1 MPHATDLSDAQGVDD
16 DLLIRQALDLANP
29 LGIPLE
35 IGPGEKAENAVDYA
49 DLADDDLADEED
61 FSRTI
66 FTGEPEH
73 DVARRE
79 VEGLIHESKE
89 LETDENGTYRDDM
102 DELFGEIPQS
112 PSGKPSAPKHESGC
126 SPEAQLSVFEE
137 QHQAWKSQDGDYQ
150 DSVAQ
155 FGGRRAKTESS
166 QLPTLQAL
174 NAQKVSKE
182 EQMQRYLISMSAQG
196 AATLDGRPESGSD
209 DAHVQDLG
217 TLWPKF
223 EQDSIPRF
231 MDLLPHKKT
240 HYIGKKPLKQPKP
253 VHPTKLNLDLALDQ
267 EKQFRRSSGPNRRP
281 NLDEEGHAI
290 VRILPIKYSDEES
303 IENSSLLSDCEDE
316 IIGGATWH
324 DLQVI
329 CEDWDNHSFTDS
341 AADGSNTSHN
351 DIHPDMD
358 NDRTMGHSSNQQWY
372 MPPAKRRKIETTH
385 GELLHSRE
393 LSLPP
398 LQDPEDVTSRI
409 ADSVTLDL
417 NDIGILVERIA
428 VANHF
433 AENPGNS
440 KVKTRAPMSQRY
452 NISNDEAYDL
462 LKENHQSKIRS
473 NLGNPQVDHSLPA
486 TRLQWPYYKT
496 KLEKQEARSFHRPMM
511 SFHRNE
517 KILFNKPRY
526 IKKKH
531 FKGKDTR
538 SLFGTTHDLSLSDNS
553 NALLLEYSEEFPTM
567 MSNFG
572 MASKIINYYRR
583 RSAEDSSRPKLDIGE
598 TNLLM
603 PQDKSPFSTFGHI
616 DPGEVCPALYNG
628 MYKAPLFPQDPKHT
642 DFLVIRNTTG
652 VSGPT
657 WYIRP
662 IEHLRVVGQEF
673 PSVDV
678 PGPHSRKVTT
688 AAKNRLKMISYRL
701 LRKSK
706 THKIKVS
713 AVTRHFTD
721 STDMQNRQKM
731 KEFMQFD
738 KGGKEWEM
746 RSGEAIPD
754 EETIRSMVK
763 PEDVCLLESMQV
775 GQQHLQDAGFGKG
788 DDDAEGDAANLVRG
802 IEQLLAPWFTTR
814 NFLNAV
820 QGKAMLEL
828 HGDGDPSGRGEAFS
842 FIKTSMKGGFK
853 AMGES
858 VEDRLDAKK
867 LKELGGH
874 SYNVA
879 RQQRSYEESIRRIW
893 EAQKQSLSSMEEQRS
908 DTEKDDESVGGEDD
922 QNGGAATPRSEAQTP
937 ASARHRDDETMSQ
950 ASKFSSASQA
960 GKTLKITR
968 QVRTAD
974 GSVEEVQ
981 ETIRN
986 PRVIRHYLKRKRVQE
1001 VANIESVTLC
1011 LNTYLQLI
1019 RGRLKAIRPTGDAA
1033 TDRRNYQVLA
1043 EELTRLERNQDRRL
1057 AREKQKSFVN
1067 DDAAQKSPDSP
1078 TANVAV
1084 PVKTAG
1090 TQRKCANCGQV
1101 GHIKTNKKYHILFF

>member
-1 MPHATDLSDAQGVDD
+1 MPHATDSLDVQGLED
-16 DLLIRQALDLANP
+16 DLLIRQALDLGNP

-35 IGPGEKAENAVDYA
+35 IGPGEKADNAVDYA

-61 FSRTI
+61 YSSAAP
-66 FTGEPEH
+66 TGAPER
-73 DVARRE
+73 DVAGTE
-79 VEGLIHESKE
+79 IEELLHESEE
-89 LETDENGTYRDDM
+89 LRADENGNSRDDM
-102 DELFGEIPQS
+102 DDLFGEIPQS
-112 PSGKPSAPKHESGC
+112 PSGKPPAAANSESGY
-126 SPEAQLSVFEE
+126 SPEAHLDASKD
-137 QHQAWKSQDGDYQ
+137 QHQAWDAQDGDQQ
-150 DSVAQ
+150 DFALQNV
-155 FGGRRAKTESS
+155 RIRAKTESN
-166 QLPTLQAL
+166 QLPILQAL

-182 EQMQRYLISMSAQG
+182 EQMQRYLISLSAQS
-196 AATLDGRPESGSD
+196 ATAIDSHPEPESD
-209 DAHVQDLG
+209 DAHAQDLIS
-217 TLWPKF
+217 LWPKF

-231 MDLLPHKKT
+231 MDLLPHKKA
-240 HYIGKKPLKQPKP
+240 HYIGRKPLKQPKP
-253 VHPTKLNLDLALDQ
+253 VHPTKLNLDLAIDQ
-267 EKQFRRSSGPNRRP
+267 EKQFRLFSGPNRRA
-281 NLDEEGHAI
+281 NLDDEGHTT

-303 IENSSLLSDCEDE
+303 TENLSLLSDCENE
-316 IIGGATWH
+316 IIGGATWQ
-324 DLQVI
+324 DMQII
-329 CEDWDNHSFTDS
+329 CEDWDDHSFTDS
-341 AADGSNTSHN
+341 TAGGSNTSCN
-351 DIHPDMD
+351 DIHHHMY
-358 NDRTMGHSSNQQWY
+358 NDLALRHGIDQQWH
-372 MPPAKRRKIETTH
+372 MPPAKRRRIESDH

-398 LQDPEDVTSRI
+398 LQDPEYVTSRI
-409 ADSVTLDL
+409 AQSVTLDL
-417 NDIGILVERIA
+417 NDLGILVERIA
-428 VANHF
+428 VANHMT
-433 AENPGNS
+433 EDPGNL
-440 KVKTRAPMSQRY
+440 KVKTRAPLSQRY

-496 KLEKQEARSFHRPMM
+496 RLEKQEARSFHRPMM
-511 SFHRNE
+511 SFHTNE
-517 KILFNKPRY
+517 KILFSKPRY
-526 IKKKH
+526 VKKKH
-531 FKGKDTR
+531 LKGKDTR

-603 PQDKSPFSTFGHI
+603 PQDKSPFSSFGHI
-616 DPGEVCPALYNG
+616 DPGEVCPAVYNG
-628 MYKAPLFPQDPKHT
+628 MYKAPLFSQAPKNT

-652 VSGPT
+652 VNGPT
-657 WYIRP
+657 WFIRP

-788 DDDAEGDAANLVRG
+788 DDDAEGEAANLVRG

-893 EAQKQSLSSMEEQRS
+893 EAQKQSLSSVEEQRS

-922 QNGGAATPRSEAQTP
+922 QIGGAGTPRSEAQTP
-937 ASARHRDDETMSQ
+937 ASVRHRDDETTSQ
-950 ASKFSSASQA
+950 ASKLSSASQA

-968 QVRTAD
+968 QVRIAD
-974 GSVEEVQ
+974 GSFEEIH

-986 PRVIRHYLKRKRVQE
+986 PRVIRHYLKRKRAQE
-1001 VANIESVTLC
+1001 LQNIESVTLS
-1011 LNTYLQLI
+1011 L
-1019 RGRLKAIRPTGDAA
+1019 
-1033 TDRRNYQVLA
+1033 LA

-1057 AREKQKSFVN
+1057 AREKQKGFLN
-1067 DDAAQKSPDSP
+1067 DEAAQQSPDSP
-1078 TANVAV
+1078 ATNVAP

-1090 TQRKCANCGQV
+1090 TQRKLCP
-1101 GHIKTNKKYHILFF
+1101 ILNGAMKQDDNFGDSPFAMGAPAI